1 MRKAQYD
8 RHLGAVLLSI
18 RTVAKRQYGALSVV
32 LIVLQKR
39 YSLLLNKFIN
49 GTKTKKKKKKKEEEE
64 EE

>member
-1 MRKAQYD
+1 M
-8 RHLGAVLLSI
+8 
-18 RTVAKRQYGALSVV
+18 

-49 GTKTKKKKKKKEEEE
+49 GTKTKKKKKKKKKKKEEEE